1 MVIMYGILK
10 DTYQNNNTFFWLTKL
25 DLHLI
30 HFPYILYYVKVR
42 STAVIHWCLCPER
55 DENWPSGHVDLSVNT

>member
-10 DTYQNNNTFFWLTKL
+10 DTYQNNNAFFWLTKL

-30 HFPYILYYVKVR
+30 HFRYILYYVKVT
-42 STAVIHWCLCPER
+42 STAVKHWCLCPVR
-55 DENWPSGHVDLSVNT
+55 DENWPSGHLAMWIYL